1 MEFSD
6 KYGPWALIAGAS
18 EGLGAALAMEAAER
32 GCDVVLIART
42 ASKLAAVAAD
52 VERTH
57 GVRTRTLSIDLGEPD
72 AAARVIEGVADLDIG
87 FFVYNAAAE
96 PRGLF
101 LDTPDEELVRNIHMN
116 CTVPTL
122 LAKSLAA
129 KMAARGRGGI
139 GLCSSGGALQGLRI
153 FAAYGAAKAY
163 ELLLAEGLWDALR
176 GCGVDVMR
184 YVIGTTLTPTFRRE
198 RHVTPEV
205 ESALRAVGAQSPQDC
220 AARFYEVFGKGPRGY
235 ASDRIQ
241 EKFAADA
248 QRPSAEVV
256 ATMGEFMQAGFG

>member
-1 MEFSD
+1 MKFKD

-18 EGLGAALAMEAAER
+18 EGPGAAFAMGAAARGGHVALLAR
-32 GCDVVLIART
+32 SN
-42 ASKLAAVAAD
+42 SKLAAVAAD
-52 VERTH
+52 IERTH

-87 FFVYNAAAE
+87 FLVYDAAAE
-96 PRGLF
+96 PRGRF

-122 LAKSLAA
+122 LAKALAA
-129 KMAARGRGGI
+129 KMATRGRGGI
-139 GLCSSGGALQGLRI
+139 GLCSSGGALQGMRI
-153 FAAYGAAKAY
+153 FAAYGEAKAY
-163 ELLLAEGLWDALR
+163 ELLLAEGLWDELR
-176 GCGVDVMR
+176 GAGVDVMG
-184 YVIGTTLTPTFRRE
+184 YVMGTTLTPTFRRE
-198 RHVTPEV
+198 RNVTPEV
-205 ESALRAVGAQSPQDC
+205 EAALRAAGAQSPEEC

-235 ASDRIQ
+235 AADRIE

-248 QRPSAEVV
+248 QRPRAEVV